1 MSLNFWQI
9 IFCFSLGIVSY
20 GLFSEPSSETSLSFP
35 DYLLHFSAFFLL
47 SFFLTKASNIFFAS
61 ILIGFYAPITE
72 IIQFYLPYRNASL
85 SDLFFDFLGIFFSF
99 FYIQIIEKSL
109 WGYILLL
116 LLNGVSH
123 TMPHTI
129 SLNFFKE

>member
-1 MSLNFWQI
+1 MSLNFWRI

-61 ILIGFYAPITE
+61 MLIGFYAPITE

>member
-1 MSLNFWQI
+1 MSLNFWRI

-61 ILIGFYAPITE
+61 TLIGFYAPITE

-99 FYIQIIEKSL
+99 FYLQIIEKSL
-109 WGYILLL
+109 
-116 LLNGVSH
+116 
-123 TMPHTI
+123 
-129 SLNFFKE
+129 

>member
-1 MSLNFWQI
+1 MSLNFWRI

-47 SFFLTKASNIFFAS
+47 SFFLTKASNIFLAF
-61 ILIGFYAPITE
+61 ILIGLYAPITE
-72 IIQFYLPYRNASL
+72 IIQFFLPYREASL
-85 SDLFFDFLGIFFSF
+85 SDLFFDYLGIFFSF
-99 FYIQIIEKSL
+99 FYLKIIEKSL
-109 WGYILLL
+109 WGYIYLL

-129 SLNFFKE
+129 TLNFIKE